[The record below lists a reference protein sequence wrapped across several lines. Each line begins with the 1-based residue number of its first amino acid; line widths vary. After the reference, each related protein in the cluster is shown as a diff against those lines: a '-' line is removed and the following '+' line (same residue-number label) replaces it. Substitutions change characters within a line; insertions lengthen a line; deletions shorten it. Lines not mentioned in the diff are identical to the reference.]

1 MKLHILRIAI
11 IIAIYFLYGIMHA
24 SDSILVDIGIAVV
37 IAFLL
42 DLYAD
47 NSQTFF
53 MKKGDKIT
61 PEDLEKK
68 DYVYSVNFD
77 LDLEK
82 NTKEISFTLNP
93 RKK

>member
-1 MKLHILRIAI
+1 MKLHILRTAI
-11 IIAIYFLYGIMHA
+11 IVAIYCLYHLIEI
-24 SDSILVDIGIAVV
+24 SQYILVDIGIAVV

-77 LDLEK
+77 LDIEK

-93 RKK
+93 RKT

>member
-1 MKLHILRIAI
+1 MKLEILRIAI
-11 IIAIYFLYGIMHA
+11 IIAIYFLYGLMH
-24 SDSILVDIGIAVV
+24 STQNMLGDIGIAVL

-42 DLYAD
+42 NLYAD

-82 NTKEISFTLNP
+82 NTKKISFTLNP
-93 RKK
+93 RTK